1 VATRAR
7 SLRQEQ
13 TELSALL
20 RQQHRTWGE
29 VAEVFGAKYGV
40 NARVAFRLA
49 HGWSQRE
56 AADRWNLRWP
66 ADSKTFKNF
75 SYWEQWPAASGHAPS
90 LDVLGKLAELYECR
104 VADLLADC
112 ADHRDRDPAHRAGQ
126 RVAAL
131 PAITDAGPPPPESV
145 ESLRIFADKVEGS
158 DLSELANLAAAWAQQ
173 LGPDVSRR
181 ALLLKLS
188 AGLSLAAASP
198 VIVGSE
204 TAAAA
209 EPPTQPTGDLA
220 GIWHSRYLY
229 YSSGRGQELEDEHYV
244 TIRQHDNRLFGESL
258 PHTTGSSLRF
268 RLTVDG
274 TVTSG
279 SWTEHTAPAG
289 YYRGA
294 TYHGTLQLLIDP
306 MGRRMSGKWVGF
318 GKNFKINTGE
328 WELTWLEGSTS
339 KTAQREYHLKA

>member
-1 VATRAR
+1 MTTRTR

-13 TELSALL
+13 AELRALL

-29 VAEVFGAKYGV
+29 VAEVFAAKYGV

-49 HGWSQRE
+49 RGWSQRE

-66 ADSKTFKNF
+66 ADPKTFKNF

-90 LDVLGKLAELYECR
+90 LDVLTKLSELYECR

-112 ADHRDRDPAHRAGQ
+112 ADHRDRDPAFKAGQ
-126 RVAAL
+126 RIAAL
-131 PAITDAGPPPPESV
+131 PSIADTPVPPPDSV
-145 ESLRIFADKVEGS
+145 ESLRLFADKIEGC
-158 DLSELANLAAAWAQQ
+158 DVRELANLAATWTQQ

-188 AGLSLAAASP
+188 AGISLAAASP
-198 VIVGSE
+198 VVGGAE
-204 TAAAA
+204 AAAA
-209 EPPTQPTGDLA
+209 EPPKRPTGDFS

-229 YSSGRGQELEDEHYV
+229 YSTGRDQEFEGEHYV
-244 TIRQHDNRLFGESL
+244 TIRQYDDRLTGESL
-258 PHTTGSSLRF
+258 PHTTGSSLGL

-279 SWTEHTAPAG
+279 SWTEHTAPTG

-294 TYHGTLQLLIDP
+294 TYHGTLQLLVDP

-318 GKNFKINTGE
+318 GKDFKINTGE

-339 KTAQREYHLKA
+339 KTALREYHLKA

>member
-1 VATRAR
+1 MATRAR

-20 RQQHRTWGE
+20 RQQHRTWSE

-66 ADSKTFKNF
+66 ADPKTFKNF
-75 SYWEQWPAASGHAPS
+75 SYWEQWPAASGYAPS

-104 VADLLADC
+104 VADLLTDC
-112 ADHRDRDPAHRAGQ
+112 ADHRNRDPAYRAGQ
-126 RVAAL
+126 RIAAL
-131 PAITDAGPPPPESV
+131 PMITDAGPPPPESV
-145 ESLRIFADKVEGS
+145 EGLRIFADRIEGS
-158 DLSELANLAAAWAQQ
+158 DVRELANLAATWTQQ

-198 VIVGSE
+198 VIAGSE
-204 TAAAA
+204 PAAAA
-209 EPPTQPTGDLA
+209 EPSTRPTGDFA

-229 YSSGRGQELEDEHYV
+229 YSDGRGQEFEGEHYV
-244 TIRQHDNRLFGESL
+244 TIRQDDNRLIGESL
-258 PHTTGSSLRF
+258 PHTTGSSLRL
-268 RLTVDG
+268 RLAVDG
-274 TVTSG
+274 PWPAVHGPSTRPPAAITGVPPI
-279 SWTEHTAPAG
+279 TAPSS
-289 YYRGA
+289 Y
-294 TYHGTLQLLIDP
+294 
-306 MGRRMSGKWVGF
+306 S
-318 GKNFKINTGE
+318 
-328 WELTWLEGSTS
+328 STPW
-339 KTAQREYHLKA
+339 ADG